1 MRVPLMF
8 NLPNDKAKQR
18 FQEAFLRIEFAFD
31 KALAYRLGVDLDKL
45 SRQAAEVY
53 ERGGLIAALDLVSRF
68 EEPIQV
74 HLVDHLTQTYIRFA
88 DETIGTLDPALGRS
102 ANFTIAAQ
110 RYARTY
116 GAAKVKNISDTTRH
130 QIQHVVEH
138 ALAEGLSVPDIQ
150 WRIVEKTGG
159 QIARSRART
168 IAQTEVHA
176 AASAGSQ
183 TAIESLQRPY
193 RKEWIAAVQP
203 GRTRPW
209 HLVANGQVV
218 DGNEQFLV
226 DGEGLR
232 YPGDPM
238 GSARNIINC
247 RCVNAYLI

>member
-1 MRVPLMF
+1 MF
-8 NLPNDKAKQR
+8 NLPNEKAKQR
-18 FQEAFLRIEFAFD
+18 FQEAFIRIGMDLERSLGHRLTWDFA
-31 KALAYRLGVDLDKL
+31 KL
-45 SRQAAEVY
+45 SRLAAKAY
-53 ERGGLIAALDLVSRF
+53 EQGGLIAALDIVSRF

-74 HLVDHLTQTYIRFA
+74 HLVDHLTQTYTRFA
-88 DETIGTLDPALGRS
+88 DETVGTIDPTLGRS
-102 ANFTIAAQ
+102 ANFVIAAQ
-110 RYARTY
+110 RYVRTY
-116 GAAKVKNISDTTRH
+116 GAAKVKNISDTTRY

-138 ALAEGLSVPDIQ
+138 ALADGLSVPDIQ
-150 WRIVEKTGG
+150 RRIVEKTGG
-159 QIARSRART
+159 QVARTRART

-193 RKEWIAAVQP
+193 RKEWIAATQP

-209 HLVANGQVV
+209 HLTANGQIV
-218 DGNEQFLV
+218 DGNEQFIV

-232 YPGDPM
+232 YPGDPI